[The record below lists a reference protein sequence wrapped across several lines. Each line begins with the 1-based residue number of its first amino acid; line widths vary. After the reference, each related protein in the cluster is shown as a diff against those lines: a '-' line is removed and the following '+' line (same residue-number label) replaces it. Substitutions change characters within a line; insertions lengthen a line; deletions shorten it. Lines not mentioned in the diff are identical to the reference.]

1 MDGIVR
7 IVFAAFLVGIA
18 ATAGTT
24 AVSIF
29 WQIFRDLRSAD
40 EDPESFV
47 LVFVCGVIMLSF
59 AILAIWTVA
68 KI

>member
-7 IVFAAFLVGIA
+7 IVFAAFLVGTA

-29 WQIFRDLRSAD
+29 WQFFRELRRAD

-47 LVFVCGVIMLSF
+47 VALFCGVIMLSF
-59 AILAIWTVA
+59 AILAIWTVT

>member
-7 IVFAAFLVGIA
+7 IVFAAFLVGYA
-18 ATAGTT
+18 AINGTT

-29 WQIFRDLRSAD
+29 WHFFRDPRGED
-40 EDPESFV
+40 EDPGPFIV
-47 LVFVCGVIMLSF
+47 ALACGVIMLGF
-59 AILAIWTVA
+59 AILAIWTVT

>member
-29 WQIFRDLRSAD
+29 WQFFRDPRRED
-40 EDPESFV
+40 EEPESFV
-47 LVFVCGVIMLSF
+47 VAFVCGVIMLGF
-59 AILAIWTVA
+59 AILAIWTVT